1 MKLLIVDDSFI
12 MRKSIEKCVSDFG
25 LTAVF
30 TAPDGKSA
38 LELFMKERP
47 SIVTLDITMPEM
59 DGLSCLDA
67 MMKIN
72 PSARVI
78 VISALKDSATGL
90 EAIRK
95 GAKGFLS
102 KPFSPDQ
109 LREEIHA
116 VIGG

>member
-12 MRKSIEKCVSDFG
+12 MRRSIEKCVSDFG
-25 LTAVF
+25 LTSVL

-38 LELFMKERP
+38 LEIFMKERP
-47 SIVTLDITMPEM
+47 SLVTLDITMPEM

-67 MMKIN
+67 MMKVN
-72 PSARVI
+72 PDARVI

-95 GAKGFLS
+95 GAKGFLP

-109 LREEIHA
+109 LRDELTA